1 MEQVLGFIGNH
12 PLLTGAFAVVL
23 AALIA
28 TELGRLSRR
37 WKELETHQAI
47 LLINRQDPL
56 ILDVSNSTD
65 HAEAHILNAQ
75 HMPPSRIEAGNQ
87 TLMKAKDRPILI
99 YCKNNQVAPQMAT
112 RLTKLGFEQVHVLK
126 GGLSQ
131 WRADNQPVTRGKGKK
146 KHRDKPKS
154 QQSKKSKK
162 SAEAS
167 NADAQPS
174 NDPSNGR
181 SDEPRADKSAD

>member
-1 MEQVLGFIGNH
+1 MEQVLVFIGNH

-28 TELGRLSRR
+28 TEMGRLTRR
-37 WKELETHQAI
+37 WKELETQQAI

-56 ILDVSNSTD
+56 ILDVSNSKD

-87 TLMKAKDRPILI
+87 TLMKAKDRPVLI

-126 GGLSQ
+126 GGLTQ

-146 KHRDKPKS
+146 KNRDK
-154 QQSKKSKK
+154 QKSKK
-162 SAEAS
+162 SGDAS
-167 NADAQPS
+167 NVAAGKS
-174 NDPSNGR
+174 SER
-181 SDEPRADKSAD
+181 SEEPRADDSAD

>member
-1 MEQVLGFIGNH
+1 MEQVLTFIGNH

-28 TELGRLSRR
+28 TEMGRLARR

-56 ILDVSNSTD
+56 ILDVSNSKD

-87 TLMKAKDRPILI
+87 TLMKAKQKPILI

-146 KHRDKPKS
+146 KDRDKQKAKS
-154 QQSKKSKK
+154 SQASS
-162 SAEAS
+162 EAANAGGKRS
-167 NADAQPS
+167 NE
-174 NDPSNGR
+174 R
-181 SDEPRADKSAD
+181 SDDARTDESAD